1 MKTQM
6 KLTSLLLVG
15 VAIFFTNCTSSSSK
29 IPGALSLK
37 ATASKVGAVKV
48 TTTSNISLTSAIVQI
63 QNLIIEENSG
73 NNSQSNVDSNVND
86 GGPETV
92 KSAENDGG
100 DITLAGPYVLD
111 VLSGK
116 ALIENVSLQA
126 GTYKQVDF
134 SFVPNKTNAHSIV
147 ISGNFNNNGTIIPF
161 TINSDISS
169 SVQLP
174 LSGTGLTITS
184 GATSAL
190 SIVFDVNTWIKNL
203 DFSAATVANNTINIS
218 SSENQ
223 TLYNAF
229 IIALSTNIET
239 EKE

>member
-1 MKTQM
+1 
-6 KLTSLLLVG
+6 
-15 VAIFFTNCTSSSSK
+15 
-29 IPGALSLK
+29 LSLK
-37 ATASKVGAVKV
+37 ATVSKVGAVKV
-48 TTTSNISLTSAIVQI
+48 VTTSNISLTSAIVQI

-86 GGPETV
+86 GGSETV

-100 DITLAGPYVLD
+100 DIKLAGPYVLD

-134 SFVPNKTNAHSIV
+134 SFVPNKTNNHSIV
-147 ISGNFNNNGTIIPF
+147 ISGNFNNNGTILPF
-161 TINSDISS
+161 TITSDINN

-174 LSGTGLTITS
+174 LSGTGLTITP

-190 SIVFDVNTWIKNL
+190 SIVFDVYTWIKNL
-203 DFSAATVANNTINIS
+203 DFTTATVANNTINIS

-223 TLYNAF
+223 TLYNSF
-229 IIALSTNIET
+229 ISALSTNIDT